1 MFSGTIGSIDPL
13 IISGTG
19 DGRKWECKGG
29 TAKEEW
35 EEIGFPGRRTEK
47 GRRVLMDDF
56 QSSDSVRS
64 GRPLRHVQYAT
75 FPGPVTLTEGGVLP
89 EVTVAYETY
98 GELNAARDNAVLICH
113 ALTGDSHV
121 ASHPEDPGD
130 EPGWWEILIGPGRS
144 IDTNRYFVI
153 CPNVLGGCRGTTG
166 PMSVNPATGRPYG
179 ADFPVVRVEDIVAI
193 QKRLMDRLGI
203 GRLRM
208 VLGGSLGGAQALEWA
223 KDFPDSVCGMAVVA
237 SAPRLSSQALAFDVV
252 GRNAIQSD
260 PAFHGGQY
268 YDRATKP
275 LTGLAIARMLGH
287 ITYLSPQ
294 SMQQKFNAD
303 RLKPRNIETQFE
315 TRFSVGSYLA
325 HQGDK
330 FGERFDPNS
339 YNTITMSID
348 LFDLGDDSGAI
359 AESLKEVRCQ
369 SLILSFTSDWLFPAV
384 QSRQIVRALLSLG
397 RPVSYCNIRSDC
409 GHDAFLLED
418 ELPVYGGMIR
428 GFLDH
433 LTVPEEKDGRPGVE
447 SIGTESVKAEEEKGT
462 SAGMVAGTGTVMG
475 AGSPELCHS
484 SHVLR
489 TPIEDDP
496 LTLLG
501 YRLDYDEIIRFIPP
515 GATVLDLGCGSGGLL
530 AALRSRGHRRLV
542 GVELDE
548 REILACI
555 AQGFEVIQANLN
567 RGLEIFEKDQFD
579 YVVLSQTLQT
589 IMDVERLIREM
600 LRVGRRAIVTFPNIA
615 YHRLRDQLA
624 GGHAPRPGLYP
635 FQWYDTVNVRSLSIA
650 DFEEFCAARNIR
662 ILHSTAIDT
671 ENDTIV
677 SEDPNRNAD
686 VAIHVLSD

>member
-1 MFSGTIGSIDPL
+1 
-13 IISGTG
+13 
-19 DGRKWECKGG
+19 
-29 TAKEEW
+29 
-35 EEIGFPGRRTEK
+35 
-47 GRRVLMDDF
+47 MDEF

-64 GRPLRHVQYAT
+64 GQPLRHVQYAT
-75 FPGPVTLTEGGVLP
+75 FSGPVTLVEGGVLP
-89 EVTVAYETY
+89 EVTIAYETY
-98 GELNAARDNAVLICH
+98 GELNASGDNAVLICH

-121 ASHPEDPGD
+121 ASHPEDSQD
-130 EPGWWEILIGPGRS
+130 EPGWWEVLIGPGKS
-144 IDTNRYFVI
+144 IDTNRYYVI

-166 PMSVNPATGRPYG
+166 PMSIHPETGRPYG
-179 ADFPVVRVEDIVAI
+179 AGFPIVRVEDIVAI

-203 GRLRM
+203 RQLRM

-223 KDFPDSVCGMAVVA
+223 KDFPDSVLGMAVVA

-268 YDRATKP
+268 YDQPTKP

-348 LFDLGDDSGAI
+348 LFDLGDDCEAI
-359 AESLKEVRCQ
+359 ARSLKDVRCR

-384 QSRQIVRALLSLG
+384 QSRQIARALLSLG
-397 RPVSYCNIRSDC
+397 QPVSYCNIQSDC

-433 LTVPEEKDGRPGVE
+433 LTAPADCGVRPTTE
-447 SIGTESVKAEEEKGT
+447 SIVTKVST
-462 SAGMVAGTGTVMG
+462 T
-475 AGSPELCHS
+475 PEVS
-484 SHVLR
+484 SNASHVLK

-501 YRLDYDEIIRFIPP
+501 YRLDYDEIVKLIPP
-515 GATVLDLGCGSGGLL
+515 EATVLDLGCGGGGLL

-555 AQGFEVIQANLN
+555 SQGFEVIQANLN

-589 IMDVERLIREM
+589 IMDVERLITEM

-615 YHRLRDQLA
+615 HHKLREQLA
-624 GGHAPRPGLYP
+624 GGHAPRPRLYP
-635 FQWYDTVNVRSLSIA
+635 FEWYDTVNVRSLSIA

-671 ENDTIV
+671 ENDTV
-677 SEDPNRNAD
+677 VYEDPNRNAD
-686 VAIHVLSD
+686 VAILVLSD